1 MMKNGIHG
9 VGTGGFSAAGYLYCS
24 DSNWNSPCLPH
35 LTALPSTLAQLELLL
50 DRPVVDLAALASVV
64 QSDIVFA
71 SQLLRLVNI
80 DRHPD
85 DSILRIDDCLVELGI
100 TWLLA
105 MVRELPVSTLDTCE
119 LPRCDFP

>member
-1 MMKNGIHG
+1 
-9 VGTGGFSAAGYLYCS
+9 
-24 DSNWNSPCLPH
+24 LPH

-50 DRPVVDLAALASVV
+50 DRPVVDLAALADLV
-64 QSDIVFA
+64 QSDSVLA

-85 DSILRIDDCLVELGI
+85 DFILRIEYCLVELGI

-105 MVRELPVSTLDTCE
+105 MVRELPVSTQIVDEPQRCS
-119 LPRCDFP
+119 LP

>member
-1 MMKNGIHG
+1 MKNGNHG
-9 VGTGGFSAAGYLYCS
+9 ATGGFSAAGYFHCS
-24 DSNWNSPCLPH
+24 DSNWNTPCLPH

-50 DRPVVDLAALASVV
+50 DRPVVDLAALADLV
-64 QSDIVFA
+64 QSDSVLA

-85 DSILRIDDCLVELGI
+85 DFILRIEYCLVELGI

-105 MVRELPVSTLDTCE
+105 MVRELPVSTQIVDEPQRCS
-119 LPRCDFP
+119 LP